1 MPSALDWL
9 RGRTDEQLTALLTAR
24 PDLLVPAPG
33 DLPALARRL
42 ESTAAARR
50 AIEQLDQFALTV
62 LTAIAV
68 LTDDTG
74 GTGPIGLGETTPR
87 KIPVTVD
94 RITGFLGGPATASE
108 IALQLDTLVTIG
120 LVRGTPDARLPS
132 STREALG
139 PYPGGLGPAT
149 GLDRSRVDAALR
161 ELDESGRGILERLAP
176 GPPLG
181 QVEPQSPTAALVDGL
196 VERHLLTRLDRY
208 TVRIP
213 REVALALRGSHPLGP
228 VDSVAPQA
236 AGPDRGAATVDG
248 TAAGQSL
255 AVHAA
260 LTALL
265 AAFGTGRIASLKSGG
280 VGIVPLRRLAKDL
293 GTTVE
298 LTAVY
303 VEILCAAGLITP
315 VTTRSGDA
323 ATWIPTQAADSFL
336 AGGQAV
342 GWAWAATTW
351 MQMRRDPSRAGTKD
365 PAGKVNNVLA
375 PELSWR
381 AAPAERH
388 RVLDEIA
395 ALPPGT
401 SVDRDLL
408 IRPTR
413 APGSTPV
420 TGAAPNGRRCRSG
433 GGDRTGSGR
442 LRRDLGGRA
451 RGPVRRSGVGRGRP
465 GASPSGTGGPGGDP
479 GRPHRRRPGSAGTC
493 SGAVTLDGSGGR
505 VCRRCDGL
513 PGHPGQPAPGLRCR
527 CHPGGVAPA
536 VRGPLGDRCAA
547 GPRLPDRRRGA
558 AARRAARRPGGGLHP
573 VRGPGAGD
581 GGRRRC
587 RRGGAG
593 PSQAGPDGRDLRE

>member
-1 MPSALDWL
+1 
-9 RGRTDEQLTALLTAR
+9 
-24 PDLLVPAPG
+24 
-33 DLPALARRL
+33 
-42 ESTAAARR
+42 
-50 AIEQLDQFALTV
+50 QLDQFALTV

-87 KIPVTVD
+87 KSPVTVD

-149 GLDRSRVDAALR
+149 GLDRGRVDAALR

-213 REVALALRGSHPLGP
+213 REVALALRGSHPLGS
-228 VDSVAPQA
+228 VDSVAPRA

-401 SVDRDLL
+401 SVNRDLL
-408 IRPTR
+408 IHRLVHR
-413 APGSTPV
+413 APLRSPALLRMVVDAVLAEATALGVVAFDAISAAGREVLYDDPESAAAALEQALPAPV
-420 TGAAPNGRRCRSG
+420 DRVVIQADLTVVAP
-433 GGDRTGSGR
+433 GR
-442 LRRDLGGRA
+442 LEPALAQSLSMAAEVESAGGATVYRVTPDSLRRAFDVGATREELHRLFEDHSATAVPQALGYLIDDVARRHGVLRAGRA
-451 RGPVRRSGVGRGRP
+451 AAYIRSEDPALVTAAVG
-465 GASPSGTGGPGGDP
+465 A
-479 GRPHRRRPGSAGTC
+479 
-493 SGAVTLDGSGGR
+493 
-505 VCRRCDGL
+505 
-513 PGHPGQPAPGLRCR
+513 
-527 CHPGGVAPA
+527 
-536 VRGPLGDRCAA
+536 
-547 GPRLPDRRRGA
+547 
-558 AARRAARRPGGGLHP
+558 
-573 VRGPGAGD
+573 
-581 GGRRRC
+581 
-587 RRGGAG
+587 
-593 PSQAGPDGRDLRE
+593 